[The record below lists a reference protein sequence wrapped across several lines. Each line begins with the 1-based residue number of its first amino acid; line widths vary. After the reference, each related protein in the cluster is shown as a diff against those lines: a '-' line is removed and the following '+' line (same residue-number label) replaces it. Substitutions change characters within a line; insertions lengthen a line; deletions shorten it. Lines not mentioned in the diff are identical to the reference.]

1 VSRSERISWKHALA
15 RWVWVPF
22 VIAVILIAD
31 QTSKAWIE
39 RTVPLDGFHAPF
51 PALEPYFMLVNW
63 GNTGTAFGLLRG
75 QGGTLAM
82 AALIVIILVLIFS
95 RQIPLDNWGVRL
107 SLALILG
114 GAIGNQIDRLRVGHV
129 TDFLLFQAPVGGRM
143 LQWPA
148 WNLADACIVVGVI
161 LMALL
166 LLRSE
171 GWKAGQQ
178 DSQAEG

>member
-1 VSRSERISWKHALA
+1 VLL
-15 RWVWVPF
+15 
-22 VIAVILIAD
+22 VIAAILLAD

-39 RTVPLDGFHAPF
+39 RTVPLGGFYAPF
-51 PALEPYFMLVNW
+51 AALEPYFMLANW

-82 AALIVIILVLIFS
+82 AALILIVAVLIFS

-129 TDFLLFQAPVGGRM
+129 TDFLLLQAPVGNRM
-143 LQWPA
+143 YQFPA
-148 WNLADACIVVGVI
+148 FNVADSCITVGVI

-166 LLRSE
+166 LFRSE
-171 GWKAGQQ
+171 GQKAEQQ
-178 DSQAEG
+178 GSQAEG

>member
-1 VSRSERISWKHALA
+1 MSQSERIHWKHAIV
-15 RWVWVPF
+15 RWVWVPL
-22 VIAVILIAD
+22 VIAAILIAD

-39 RTVPLDGFHAPF
+39 RTVPLDGFYVPF
-51 PALEPYFMLVNW
+51 PALDPYFLLVNW

-75 QGGTLAM
+75 LGGTLAM
-82 AALIVIILVLIFS
+82 AALVVIVLVMIFS

-129 TDFLLFQAPVGGRM
+129 TDFLLFQAPVGDRM

-148 WNLADACIVVGVI
+148 WNVADACIVVGVI
-161 LMALL
+161 LMAFL

-171 GWKAGQQ
+171 GQRARQQ
-178 DSQAEG
+178 GSQAEG

>member
-1 VSRSERISWKHALA
+1 MSQSERFNWKQTLT

-22 VIAVILIAD
+22 VIAVILLVD

-39 RTVPLDGFHAPF
+39 RTVPFGGSYAPF
-51 PALEPYFMLVNW
+51 PALDPYFMLVHW
-63 GNTGTAFGLLRG
+63 GNTGAAFGLLRG
-75 QGGTLAM
+75 MGGTFAM
-82 AALIVIILVLIFS
+82 AALIVIVLVLIFS

-107 SLALILG
+107 CLAMILG

-129 TDFLLFQAPVGGRM
+129 TDFLLFQAPVGDRM

-148 WNLADACIVVGVI
+148 WNVADACIVVGVS

-166 LLRSE
+166 LFRLE
-171 GWKAGQQ
+171 GQKSSHQG
-178 DSQAEG
+178 SQAEG